1 MEYEI
6 LLIWNILVF
15 SVYGIDKFNSMNNK
29 WRVSEKNLIAMAFAL
44 GGIGALLGM
53 AIFRHKTKRRKFRI
67 WIPVAIVLNAVTVY
81 ILTLIR
87 I

>member
-15 SVYGIDKFNSMNNK
+15 SVYGIDKFNSMDNK